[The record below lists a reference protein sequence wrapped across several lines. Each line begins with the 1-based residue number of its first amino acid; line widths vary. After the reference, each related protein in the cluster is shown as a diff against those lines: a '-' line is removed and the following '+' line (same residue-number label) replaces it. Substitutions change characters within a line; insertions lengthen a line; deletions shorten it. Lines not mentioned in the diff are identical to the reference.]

1 MSGAGGHGA
10 GQSPAG
16 QNAIVTPAQRAA
28 VRPAL
33 GLYLDLSVMDFPL
46 DENGRY
52 VEIHNVDHLAE
63 MLIGPSNPMWKDM
76 PITNEDDMTRRA
88 DEIVKTRWQKLIAQ
102 GDIGDIQVRSWPQD
116 GGRLRV
122 TIRYRNLRDVD
133 PSNPYKTVEIG

>member
-1 MSGAGGHGA
+1 MSGAGGSGA

-16 QNAIVTPAQRAA
+16 QNYIATPAQKAA

-52 VEIHNVDHLAE
+52 VEIHNVDHLAL
-63 MLIGPSNPMWKDM
+63 MLIGPTNTMWRDM
-76 PITNEDDMTRRA
+76 PITSEEDMTRRA
-88 DEIVKTRWQKLIAQ
+88 DEIVRARWQKLIAQ
-102 GDIGDIQVRSWPQD
+102 GDVGDIQVRSWPAD

-122 TIRYRNLRDVD
+122 TVRYRNLRDVD